1 MERCS
6 KSAAIV
12 NPGYGE
18 ARHLGAKS
26 TKYEPPSSP
35 AMRAQYAVDAKIDV
49 GRTPITTEFVTINPI
64 RRHAFRGTP
73 DHSRDPRPAHSAQRR
88 RLTSS
93 IAEHQKTSEGH
104 HVAGAASQNRTV
116 QSACQGIYVEF
127 IFPRRSPSGEA
138 FDEEAP
144 LRTRSDQRSQK
155 RAALSAEA
163 ETCLGE
169 KPRRHDVRSRKPPIV
184 PKRTSPI
191 SEATTTERGHVRE
204 SITTPISR
212 R

>member
-1 MERCS
+1 
-6 KSAAIV
+6 
-12 NPGYGE
+12 
-18 ARHLGAKS
+18 
-26 TKYEPPSSP
+26 
-35 AMRAQYAVDAKIDV
+35 MRAQYAVDAKIDV

-204 SITTPISR
+204 VVEEMLSR
-212 R
+212 TCPHGDEEKKPSGRHLSVSTGSVASKKIE

>member
-1 MERCS
+1 
-6 KSAAIV
+6 
-12 NPGYGE
+12 
-18 ARHLGAKS
+18 
-26 TKYEPPSSP
+26 
-35 AMRAQYAVDAKIDV
+35 MRAQYAVDAKIDV

-204 SITTPISR
+204 SISSTTSR
-212 R
+212 TCPNGDEEKKPSGRHLSVSTGSVASKKIE

>member
-1 MERCS
+1 MRTS
-6 KSAAIV
+6 SLIFTAHYSIKNLAARHAPRV
-12 NPGYGE
+12 YGE

-104 HVAGAASQNRTV
+104 HVAGAASRKPNSTERLPRNLRRVHLSKTLT
-116 QSACQGIYVEF
+116 F
-127 IFPRRSPSGEA
+127 RRS
-138 FDEEAP
+138 F
-144 LRTRSDQRSQK
+144 
-155 RAALSAEA
+155 
-163 ETCLGE
+163 
-169 KPRRHDVRSRKPPIV
+169 
-184 PKRTSPI
+184 
-191 SEATTTERGHVRE
+191 
-204 SITTPISR
+204 
-212 R
+212 

>member
-1 MERCS
+1 
-6 KSAAIV
+6 
-12 NPGYGE
+12 
-18 ARHLGAKS
+18 
-26 TKYEPPSSP
+26 
-35 AMRAQYAVDAKIDV
+35 MRAQYAVDAKIDV

-169 KPRRHDVRSRKPPIV
+169 KSQGVTMFVRASRQLSQKEHPRFRRLPQQKEDTSEKASPQRLLGRVLTAMRRRSLRAD
-184 PKRTSPI
+184 TSP
-191 SEATTTERGHVRE
+191 
-204 SITTPISR
+204 
-212 R
+212 